1 MFHRINLLQICDTL
15 ECLKAIEHFGGKG
28 ERIFQVFLRKLPII
42 QQLVEVLD
50 IPFKVTKTLQS
61 QTFALSDFYGLW
73 LDMSLKLNMVENKEF
88 GTLLKQKL
96 EDRKSQL
103 IDHPAML
110 CALFLDPRYNCQL
123 TNEQK
128 VEARKLVK
136 SFWFRYK
143 SIKSNTANG
152 EIVDNVDYLEQY
164 FVAQGHQPAFRE
176 MNKTGASFNIPDS
189 EFDSQIDKFEQHV
202 PRLHHK
208 CSIIDF
214 WTGRLTASKSIETL
228 FELREL
234 AINILSFPPTQ
245 VPCERSFS
253 GLTFIF
259 NCRRSNLE
267 QKTLESILLI
277 RENIALWKEV
287 KREDCTKLS

>member
-1 MFHRINLLQICDTL
+1 M
-15 ECLKAIEHFGGKG
+15 
-28 ERIFQVFLRKLPII
+28 PII
-42 QQLVEVLD
+42 KQLVEVLD
-50 IPFKVTKTLQS
+50 IPFKVTKTLQN

-73 LDMSLKLNMVENKEF
+73 LDMSLKLSMVENNVF

-103 IDHPAML
+103 LDHPAML

-123 TNEQK
+123 SNEQK

-136 SFWFRYK
+136 SFWLRYK
-143 SIKSNTANG
+143 CMKSNTMNE

-176 MNKTGASFNIPDS
+176 TNKTEANFNIPDI

-208 CSIIDF
+208 SSIIDF
-214 WTGRLTASKSIETL
+214 WAGRLIASKSIETL
-228 FELREL
+228 FELQEL
-234 AINILSFPPTQ
+234 ALNILSFPATQ

-259 NCRRSNLE
+259 NCLRSKLE

-277 RENIALWKEV
+277 RENFTLWEEV
-287 KREDCTKLS
+287 KKEECLNLS